1 MMKRNM
7 MNNNNRVYHIY
18 SSLYSIISKKI
29 AIIGGFCGK
38 IGSKIGS
45 RDPILHPI
53 LDPILAPQK
62 PRNENESSYV
72 LARLRSV

>member
-1 MMKRNM
+1 MWS
-7 MNNNNRVYHIY
+7 NNNIIFCFAR
-18 SSLYSIISKKI
+18 STYSIISKKI